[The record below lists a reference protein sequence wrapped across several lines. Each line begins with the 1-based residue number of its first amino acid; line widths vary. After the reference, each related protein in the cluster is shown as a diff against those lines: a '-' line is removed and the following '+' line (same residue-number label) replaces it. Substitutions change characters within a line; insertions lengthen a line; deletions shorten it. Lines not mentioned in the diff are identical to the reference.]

1 MDMRTE
7 NATSGAG
14 GSRLIGALLRE
25 AREATG
31 MSVAEVSRALRI
43 RQVYVEAIES
53 DDYPSLPGKTYVL
66 GFLRSY
72 SDLLGLDG
80 DDVVQRYR
88 RQAEYSGLPQSPLN
102 FPARE
107 MESRVPRG
115 AVVVLSLALAGAA
128 IYGGTRYFG
137 SNDTHR
143 VDRVSPVP
151 DRLIAEARDTT
162 QPVAPPRLDP
172 SSAYA
177 AQMPVGADSLDP
189 SRSTASA
196 TLPAFDPLPSV
207 PVPQI
212 DSSTVPPAM
221 LSGPGGAPPGS
232 QVAAA
237 SPPVPAAQSA
247 PAPIKPLAAKPAE
260 KPSEKPPEKPPEKP
274 NEKLGAKPD
283 DKRQT
288 AVAPAANAGTSQI
301 ASLPP
306 STDDAAPPKPRDV
319 VVVAR
324 VDSWIEV
331 RDVSNRPLVSLLLR
345 VGDSYRVPSG
355 ANYRLVTGDL
365 RGLEVRVDGV
375 PVPQKGTDDGKVH
388 RTLSL
393 DGDRLQAG
401 NGMVQ

>member
-1 MDMRTE
+1 ME
-7 NATSGAG
+7 NATNGAG

-53 DDYPSLPGKTYVL
+53 DDYKSLPGKTYVL

-72 SDLLGLDG
+72 SDLLGLDA

-88 RQAEYSGLPQSPLN
+88 RQTEYSGLAQSPLN

-107 MESRVPRG
+107 MDSRVPRG

-151 DRLIAEARDTT
+151 DRLVVEARDTT

-177 AQMPVGADSLDP
+177 AQMPVGHENADS
-189 SRSTASA
+189 SRSMASA
-196 TLPAFDPLPSV
+196 SLPSFEPASSV

-212 DSSTVPPAM
+212 DSSTVPLAM
-221 LSGPGGAPPGS
+221 LSGPAGTPMGP
-232 QVAAA
+232 VAAA
-237 SPPVPAAQSA
+237 SPAPAVQPA
-247 PAPIKPLAAKPAE
+247 PAPAKPPAV
-260 KPSEKPPEKPPEKP
+260 KAAEKP
-274 NEKLGAKPD
+274 NEAPTDKPG
-283 DKRQT
+283 DKRQ
-288 AVAPAANAGTSQI
+288 AVGAPAGGAAANAGANQT
-301 ASLPP
+301 ASLPSQP
-306 STDDAAPPKPRDV
+306 DGAAPPKPLDV

-331 RDVSNRPLVSLLLR
+331 RDLNNRPLVSLLLR

-401 NGMVQ
+401 DGMVQ